1 MLSGGGGGGGG
12 DVPYN
17 GDQSYGDQSYGDQA
31 AGGYGNQSGYVDNTG
46 EWDDTPNSYYQQ
58 DNQPP
63 PFNRGTVHVQINGSY
78 T

>member
-1 MLSGGGGGGGG
+1 VLSGGGLGGGGGG

-31 AGGYGNQSGYVDNTG
+31 ASGYGNQSGYVDNSG
-46 EWDDTPNSYYQQ
+46 EWDDAPSSYYQQ

-63 PFNRGTVHVQINGSY
+63 PYNRGGY
-78 T
+78 